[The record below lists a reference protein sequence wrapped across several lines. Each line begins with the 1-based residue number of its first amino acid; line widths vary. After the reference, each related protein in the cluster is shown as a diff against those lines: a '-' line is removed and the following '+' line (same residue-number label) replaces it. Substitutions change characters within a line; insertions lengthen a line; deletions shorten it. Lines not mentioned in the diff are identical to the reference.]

1 MNIVKHEENTITL
14 WGEKKHQLCYGPNKY
29 EIDLFD
35 EGPSDL
41 ISKVHSKRDIINVLR
56 VKSVYIVV
64 KR

>member
-1 MNIVKHEENTITL
+1 MRWKTL
-14 WGEKKHQLCYGPNKY
+14 QLCYGPNKY
-29 EIDLFD
+29 EINLFD

-41 ISKVHSKRDIINVLR
+41 ICKVHSKRDIINVLR